1 MNRAKWERKKNKKKH
16 IATNKSGLFIPPFDD
31 GPFVPEKHNKYL
43 RNHKKY
49 LQKIRLK
56 EAERLVCSISFKRQE
71 GGLTVF
77 RQESSDSCVVGDAFS
92 SKKRVSVHPVNLEH
106 RSILYLVANEVNHKS
121 FGVTQLSYNVLE
133 VAYMLMK
140 YNDTS
145 LLSNMSRGIIAKI
158 QKKVRH
164 HIRLSIANRYGYDS
178 LRINIGDVDEEE
190 EDLNSEEIEIECQK
204 KEHLYPKMI
213 TGVVGV
219 LSWTIVVAIFIFL
232 LLRAMQLRSGND

>member
-1 MNRAKWERKKNKKKH
+1 MAAIIAQMNRAKWERKKNKKKH

-49 LQKIRLK
+49 LQKIR
-56 EAERLVCSISFKRQE
+56 
-71 GGLTVF
+71 
-77 RQESSDSCVVGDAFS
+77 
-92 SKKRVSVHPVNLEH
+92 
-106 RSILYLVANEVNHKS
+106 
-121 FGVTQLSYNVLE
+121 
-133 VAYMLMK
+133 
-140 YNDTS
+140 
-145 LLSNMSRGIIAKI
+145 I